1 MMFIMEVTNLGDT
14 YIYIIDGA
22 QFNEYDWIVGIIARV
37 YYALGH
43 IQFFFLRFCSER
55 RF

>member
-22 QFNEYDWIVGIIARV
+22 QFNEYDWAVGMIAGA
-37 YYALGH
+37 YHKLGH
-43 IQFFFLRFCSER
+43 IQNFF
-55 RF
+55 